1 MDDVSEPS
9 TASWDGAVADRISSS
24 IAVREL
30 MLSSGLPAATADV
43 AGLTA
48 RTVTNGGTV
57 FFMGNGGSATDAGH
71 LAGELLG
78 RFYEERRPLAAVA
91 LADHLAAVTAIAN
104 DYGYEEVFSR
114 QLAGLGRVGDIA
126 FGLTTSGNS
135 ANVIKAFEVA
145 SAIGI
150 TTVAMTGEG
159 GGKLAG
165 VADHWLEVPSTDT
178 PRIQECHMLLGHTIC
193 ELVEAELV
201 RVGTGR
207 SSR

>member
-1 MDDVSEPS
+1 MDDVNEPS
-9 TASWDGAVADRISSS
+9 TAAWEGAVADRICSS

-30 MLSSGLPAATADV
+30 MLSSGLPAATAEV
-43 AGLTA
+43 AAVTA
-48 RTVTNGGTV
+48 RSVTNGGTV

-78 RFYEERRPLAAVA
+78 RFYEDRRPLAAVA
-91 LADHLAAVTAIAN
+91 LADQLAAVTAIAN
-104 DYGYEEVFSR
+104 DYGYEQVFSR
-114 QLAGLGRVGDIA
+114 QLAGLGRVGDVA

-165 VADHWLEVPSTDT
+165 VADHWLEVPSVDT

-193 ELVEAELV
+193 ELVETELV
-201 RVGTGR
+201 RAGAIR
-207 SSR
+207 DSP